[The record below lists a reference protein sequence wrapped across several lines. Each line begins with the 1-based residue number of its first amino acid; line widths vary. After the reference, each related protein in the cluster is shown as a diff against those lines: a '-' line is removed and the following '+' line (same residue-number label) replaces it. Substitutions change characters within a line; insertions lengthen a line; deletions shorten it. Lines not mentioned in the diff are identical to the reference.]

1 MWCLLISLMLPVADE
16 PKHADLVAMQGEWGC
31 TLNIRNGQRQPDD
44 VAETLFRDVKDDV
57 VTVSLFD
64 KPLQKSRIKLNPQA
78 SPKEMDVTMLDGP
91 AKDKVSAAIYEFK
104 DGQLY
109 ICVAPPGQPRP
120 TSFESKPG
128 SNTSLTVWKL
138 NKK

>member
-1 MWCLLISLMLPVADE
+1 MWCLLIGLLMPVADE
-16 PKHADLVAMQGEWGC
+16 PKQADLTAMQGEWGC

-57 VTVSLFD
+57 VIVSLFD
-64 KPLQKSRIKLNPQA
+64 KALQKSKIKLNPQA
-78 SPKEMDVTMLDGP
+78 SPKEIDSTMLDGP
-91 AKDKVSAAIYEFK
+91 AKDKVSLGIYEFK

-109 ICVAPPGQPRP
+109 LCVAQPGQPRP